1 MAGEVGRV
9 ITAFSRKQVY
19 LSSGVLTHEVEIN
32 FRQHTITMGGYQNSP
47 QPIWTSGVLI
57 EDITGD
63 VSTNPNMFVGSTT
76 TVNASSVLAGRGLKY
91 ALQNLP
97 DIGTE
102 RTYKLSFPSAPIFG
116 AAYTKEVTLW
126 VPGKHHFYTRAEGT
140 ILSGDTKEKC
150 IIPAL
155 GAPISHDLNAG
166 NVWSFKN
173 HHFQSIESDLST
185 SDYLNA
191 TCTGIINTHSGTTNN
206 IPDVTFYTKE
216 IIDSK
221 NTFTDFKFRPDKDVD
236 YANETHTTNWNNCG
250 ALSKISLDSISMR
263 KEMINEGASSVG
275 SESQHLSY
283 LNTITGHVPN
293 LKLSVI
299 IQQENVGGQTV
310 HSSLSESANANY
322 AAILAVLNGTNI
334 ETRGYASH
342 GYGITTWNT
351 LGSDP
356 CISSN
361 ITYSLI
367 TQTHESLSGANDGE
381 LEVLGTGGQTPY
393 SYEFTGPNNFTST
406 SPNISN
412 LLPGTY
418 ALKIT
423 DALGCTV
430 GTSFVINPGPAPCQ
444 GTVTISQQ
452 SGDGCGMVDL
462 LSTVSNLASGINS
475 YTWEW
480 TDLNGTIVAS
490 GNNSQGSTI
499 GVNSITNPGLYTF
512 TINLG
517 NGCFQTGTT
526 AVVSTNA
533 LTSSIVGVDVTTNGG
548 SDGTSTVTVSLGT
561 APYVYLWSTG
571 DTTAAVSGLTAGNYT
586 VLVTD
591 NRGCTTSSTITILE
605 PSPITVPPNVNPL
618 EVCMNLSTNTF
629 TFTDNNNYIGS
640 NNILPYKI
648 AIKVKLVNNSS
659 TIYSGS
665 LSSPDIFIDNDLAA
679 LRTYNAPTKYG
690 TNTSITILSG
700 GTLYNDVYEITFD
713 WNFSGG
719 TTVESTQVIL
729 LNALSIT
736 TFNALSISSTMSY
749 NCNDDII
756 NSLDTTNYSIN
767 NLPYNFTR
775 THSLLPPTASSL
787 ISPVLSSS
795 SSALNYTGLETDV
808 WSNSILSNIIWDMP
822 STINHQEFCII
833 KNLTHSSNIN
843 VICYAD
849 PCVVTVCIEKLRNK
863 LNRAICNCDE
873 NDIKKYTYISKRV
886 GHLLAMFN
894 ITLTCTNMVADY
906 TLLYD
911 IIDITD
917 CGCGCECGGCD

>member
-91 ALQNLP
+91 AFSNLP
-97 DIGTE
+97 NIGTE
-102 RTYKLSFPSAPIFG
+102 RTYKLTFPSAPIFG
-116 AAYTKEVTLW
+116 AGYTKEVTLW
-126 VPGKHHFYTRAEGT
+126 VPGKHHFYTRADGAT
-140 ILSGDTKEKC
+140 ISGDTKEKC
-150 IIPAL
+150 IIPSL

-173 HHFQSIESDLST
+173 HHFQAIESDLST

-191 TCTGIINTHSGTTNN
+191 TCTGIINTHTGTTNN

-216 IIDSK
+216 IIDNK

-250 ALSKISLDSISMR
+250 NLAKISLDSISMR

-275 SESQHLSY
+275 TESQHFSY
-283 LNTITGHVPN
+283 LNTTTGHVPN

-299 IQQENVGGQTV
+299 IQQENVGGQSV

-322 AAILAVLNGTNI
+322 AAILAVLNGTNV

-367 TQTHESLSGANDGE
+367 TQTHESLAGANDGE

-462 LSTVSNLASGINS
+462 IPLVSNLANGVTS
-475 YTWEW
+475 YTWVW
-480 TDLNGTIVAS
+480 LSPNGTTISS
-490 GNNSQGSTI
+490 GTQST
-499 GVNSITNPGLYTF
+499 GQTQDVNSVTSPGLYTF
-512 TINLG
+512 QIDLG
-517 NGCFQTGTT
+517 NGCIKSGSFAVIAANTPSVTVTSTDVTTSGGSNGTATSTVIGGQTPYTYLWSNGAT
-526 AVVSTNA
+526 
-533 LTSSIVGVDVTTNGG
+533 TSSIT
-548 SDGTSTVTVSLGT
+548 
-561 APYVYLWSTG
+561 
-571 DTTAAVSGLTAGNYT
+571 GLTAGTYT
-586 VLVTD
+586 ILITD
-591 NRGCTTSSTITILE
+591 SRGCAVTKTIIITEPATI
-605 PSPITVPPNVNPL
+605 PPNVSPL
-618 EVCMNLSTNTF
+618 DVCMNLSTNKF
-629 TFTDNNNYIGS
+629 TFRDNNTYTGS
-640 NNILPYKI
+640 NNTLPYKI
-648 AIKVKLVNNSS
+648 SITVKLVNNAT
-659 TIYSGS
+659 TIYTGN
-665 LSSPDIFIDNDLAA
+665 LSSPDIFVDNDSSA
-679 LRTYNAPTKYG
+679 LRTYNSSTKHG
-690 TNTSITILSG
+690 VNKDITILSSS
-700 GTLYNDVYEITFD
+700 TLYNDIYEITFN

-719 TTVESTQVIL
+719 TSIEATSIVLI
-729 LNALSIT
+729 NGLSIT
-736 TFNALSISSTMSY
+736 TFNALSISSSMSY
-749 NCNDDII
+749 DCNDDII

-767 NLPYNFTR
+767 NVPYNFTR
-775 THSLLPPTASSL
+775 THSMLPPSGSSL
-787 ISPVLSSS
+787 PSPVLSSS
-795 SSALNYTGLETDV
+795 ASALNYTGLELGV
-808 WSNSILSNIIWDMP
+808 WSNSITSDIIWDMP
-822 STINHQEFCII
+822 GTISHQEYCII
-833 KNLTHSSNIN
+833 KNLTFASTLN
-843 VICYAD
+843 VLCYAD
-849 PCVVTVCIEKLRNK
+849 PCVVTECIKKIKTKL
-863 LNRAICNCDE
+863 ATAECDCNE
-873 NDIKKYTYISKRV
+873 NDIKKYRHILKRV
-886 GHLLAMFN
+886 GHLLAMYN
-894 ITLTCTNMVADY
+894 ITLDCTNIIDDSL
-906 TLLYD
+906 LLYD
-911 IIDITD
+911 IIDLTD